1 MEFQDT
7 PGEAAFRAEV
17 REFIAQNLPGD
28 YDPDMFRSGIHPES
42 PEAIEISRRWQKSLA
57 TRGWNVAH
65 WPKEYGGAG
74 LSPTEHFIMN
84 EELAMSRA
92 PGIPPAGVNMLG
104 PTLIIHGSD
113 AQRKEHLPKIASGE
127 TLWAQG
133 YSEPGAGSDLASLT
147 TRAEREGDEYVIN
160 GQKIWTSSAHLSQ
173 WIFMLARTDPE
184 APKHRGI
191 SMFILPLKTPG
202 LTVRPLYNMM
212 DDHGFNEVFFD
223 DVRVPAANLVG
234 EENRG
239 WYIGA
244 TLLDFERS
252 NIAQAI
258 SAGHAQRRIVAYAKQ
273 VAAGSRGLSSSARTD
288 LADRSIEVEVSR
300 LLAYNVIS
308 IQKRGRVPN
317 HEASVNKV
325 FRSEMQQRISRTG
338 VKVAGLYGLLRRG
351 SPRAQEN
358 GKFAEDYMLTVGDT
372 IAGGTAEIQRNVIA
386 TRGLGLPRS

>member
-7 PGEAAFRAEV
+7 PEEAAFRAEV
-17 REFIAQNLPGD
+17 RGFLAEHLPHD
-28 YDPDMFRSGIHPES
+28 YDPDIFRSGIHPES
-42 PEAIEISRRWQKSLA
+42 PDAIEVSRRWQKTLA

-84 EELAMSRA
+84 EELALAQA
-92 PGIPPAGVNMLG
+92 PGIPPAGPNMLG

-113 AQRKEHLPKIASGE
+113 ELRKEHLPRIASGD

-147 TRAEREGDEYVIN
+147 TRAQREGDEYVIN

-173 WIFMLARTDPE
+173 WLFMLARTDPD

-191 SMFILPLKTPG
+191 SMFVMPLTTPG
-202 LTVRPLYNMM
+202 LTIRPLYNMM

-223 DVRVPAANLVG
+223 DVRVPASNRVG

-239 WYIGA
+239 WYVGA

-258 SAGHAQRRIVAYAKQ
+258 FAGHAQRRNVEYAQQ
-273 VAAGSRGLSSSARTD
+273 VAVGPKGLSKSARND

-308 IQKRGRVPN
+308 IQKHGRVPN

-351 SPRAQEN
+351 SPCAQKR
-358 GKFAEDYMLTVGDT
+358 GRFAENYMLTVGDT